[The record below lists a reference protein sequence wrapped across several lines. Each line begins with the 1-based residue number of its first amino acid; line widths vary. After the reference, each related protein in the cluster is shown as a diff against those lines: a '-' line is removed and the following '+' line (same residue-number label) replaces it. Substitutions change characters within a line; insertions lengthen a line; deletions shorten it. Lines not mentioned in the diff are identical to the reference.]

1 MSNLTATKATAILH
15 ENKSRLFGNEDAGQ
29 LPIIMVT
36 FDKTF
41 SNDYSFIKSL
51 LLNGM
56 SIARINCAHDDEVV
70 WSAMIHHLKKLA
82 RRLVKVVKFIWTLQD
97 PRSELK
103 YYQRKNTIKS
113 H

>member
-1 MSNLTATKATAILH
+1 MK
-15 ENKSRLFGNEDAGQ
+15 NKSRLFGNEDAGQ

-82 RRLVKVVKFIWTLQD
+82 RRLVKVVNLYGPCRTQD
-97 PRSELK
+97 QNS
-103 YYQRKNTIKS
+103 NIIKEKHDKKS
-113 H
+113 LSPGN